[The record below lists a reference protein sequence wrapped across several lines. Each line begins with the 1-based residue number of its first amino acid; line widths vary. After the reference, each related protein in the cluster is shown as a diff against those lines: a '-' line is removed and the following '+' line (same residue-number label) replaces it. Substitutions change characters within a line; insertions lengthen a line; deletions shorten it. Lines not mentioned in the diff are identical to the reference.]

1 MRKRNLLIIALFIT
15 GALGMTI
22 VEAQIKPEM
31 ERQQE
36 QYRLDQLNPLTHD
49 FQSVLPYKNKYM
61 GNAGNLINLNY
72 HLPLG
77 DIVASFQLY
86 PEELTAEV
94 FYDRKAAD
102 LDEKRL
108 KQALLYNST
117 ANFVL
122 IDNLQALKLS
132 FNGTSYTITREAVEK
147 WYGDRFKELQDN
159 ETWKKEVQGPLADPA
174 YARRFYEQNVAVES

>member
-1 MRKRNLLIIALFIT
+1 MLIIALYIT

-22 VEAQIKPEM
+22 VEAKIKPEM

-36 QYRLDQLNPLTHD
+36 QYRLEQLNPLTHD

-61 GNAGNLINLNY
+61 GNAGNLANLNDR
-72 HLPLG
+72 LPFG
-77 DIVASFQLY
+77 AIVASYQLY
-86 PEELTAEV
+86 SEDLTAEIY
-94 FYDRKAAD
+94 YDRKAAD
-102 LDEKRL
+102 LEEKRL
-108 KQALLYNST
+108 KQTLLYNST

-132 FNGTSYTITREAVEK
+132 FNGTSYTITREAVEQ
-147 WYGDRFKELQDN
+147 WYGDRFKELQDK

-174 YARRFYEQNVAVES
+174 HVERFYEQNVAVGQ